1 MPVPIGAAAMFAKR
15 RRARRVVLVGLDG
28 AGKTTIMRQ
37 LTEQHTE
44 PGKTSNTLPTI
55 GFTVREVVLRG
66 VATTLFDVG
75 GQTKMRE
82 LWPQYCHGADA
93 IIVVVDSNDSTR
105 LREMREELRKLLNDP
120 ETGLANA
127 AMLVLANK
135 QDQPHAMPPGE
146 LVRFMQLDQSR
157 MTWHVQGTIGIDG
170 TGIAS
175 GLDWL
180 TEKLSPKPLLQRRE
194 YEVEVDVRAVW
205 AVCAIGRVGTQLA

>member
-1 MPVPIGAAAMFAKR
+1 MVHLHSAKSTGGGFLSTWSAVKLPQGSGARSLAAGSPPTMFANR

-37 LTEQHTE
+37 LTEQHMS
-44 PGKTSNTLPTI
+44 PGKTKNTLPTI

-75 GQTKMRE
+75 GQSKMRE

-120 ETGLANA
+120 ENGLANA
-127 AMLVLANK
+127 AMLMLANK
-135 QDQPHAMPPGE
+135 QDQPHAMPPRRAGS
-146 LVRFMQLDQSR
+146 VNAARPVSDDVAR
-157 MTWHVQGTIGIDG
+157 AGHDWH
-170 TGIAS
+170 
-175 GLDWL
+175 
-180 TEKLSPKPLLQRRE
+180 
-194 YEVEVDVRAVW
+194 
-205 AVCAIGRVGTQLA
+205 